1 MNQIAWVAPSSRSD
15 MPGETVDAPA
25 ISPVL
30 AVMVQ
35 MS

>member
-1 MNQIAWVAPSSRSD
+1 MNQIAWVVPPSRSD
-15 MPGETVDAPA
+15 MPGETVDALA

-30 AVMVQ
+30 ADMVQ